1 MNVELLPYL
10 HVGIQ
15 VCSCMHRTYDR
26 VFGIYK
32 IQRTIDCWTSRVY
45 WGQYSFKIFLQFKK
59 RYKCKTR
66 IHNERSKNNPQCN
79 DLYFTLLV
87 KKYFV
92 VLMLFT
98 WKLRSFTIVQ
108 LRWMV
113 YLNRRCIQDIP
124 PSKFWQNKKY
134 NEIWI
139 SFGPRPTLNILMYL
153 ISWTVWAASI
163 DYNIF
168 AIS

>member
-1 MNVELLPYL
+1 MSVFKNEVSPRVLWRMTICQEMYWIIWMWNYCHIYL
-10 HVGIQ
+10 GIQ

-98 WKLRSFTIVQ
+98 WKLRSFTIAPLSQV
-108 LRWMV
+108 V
-113 YLNRRCIQDIP
+113 YLNRRCVQDYI
-124 PSKFWQNKKY
+124 
-134 NEIWI
+134 
-139 SFGPRPTLNILMYL
+139 
-153 ISWTVWAASI
+153 
-163 DYNIF
+163 
-168 AIS
+168 